1 MPYLTSAFSAGW
13 RHHLW
18 LALLVAASVA
28 FTLGFACVVPFATFG
43 ATAAMSL
50 QRRDALLLTVALW
63 LVNQI
68 IGFTVLHYPWD
79 GMTLT
84 WGAILG
90 GVAILSTIAA
100 QMTIR
105 QQGIMVTAVSSFA
118 AAFIVYE
125 GTLYLISATVMGG
138 TEDFAAA
145 IVVRILVINAAA
157 FAALLTAALL
167 TAAASSRIETSSRA
181 TPIPSR

>member
-1 MPYLTSAFSAGW
+1 
-13 RHHLW
+13 
-18 LALLVAASVA
+18 
-28 FTLGFACVVPFATFG
+28 
-43 ATAAMSL
+43 MSL
-50 QRRDALLLTVALW
+50 PRRDALLLTVALW

-68 IGFTVLHYPWD
+68 IGFTVLHYPLD

-138 TEDFAAA
+138 
-145 IVVRILVINAAA
+145 VR
-157 FAALLTAALL
+157 
-167 TAAASSRIETSSRA
+167 
-181 TPIPSR
+181 